1 LRLKPETGRV
11 RKVRRP
17 EKAEE
22 GAVVRKREN
31 AGGIVMII
39 RPSSDIRQNYEEIAF
54 LCRETS
60 EPVFLTENGKNDL
73 VVMDISLFE
82 RMERML
88 HPGEAREDRP
98 QEREKEET
106 AYLSSKGRYVV
117 FSYRDRVIRF
127 MGPYSLIRIEKVKV
141 WDKGYIVV
149 DVRYSTEPE
158 LVEDYIDFVPI
169 LERLYI
175 DPGEFLS
182 PIRNVEIRYPSEPD
196 NQQPE
201 F

>member
-1 LRLKPETGRV
+1 
-11 RKVRRP
+11 
-17 EKAEE
+17 
-22 GAVVRKREN
+22 
-31 AGGIVMII
+31 MII
-39 RPSSDIRQNYEEIAF
+39 RPSSDIRKNYDEIAS
-54 LCRETS
+54 LCRETA

-88 HPGEAREDRP
+88 HPGDDPAAAREGRSR
-98 QEREKEET
+98 EREKEET

-127 MGPYSLIRIEKVKV
+127 MGPYSLVRIEKVKV

-149 DVRYSTEPE
+149 DVRYSHQTE
-158 LVEDYIDFVPI
+158 LVEDYIDLVPI

-175 DPGEFLS
+175 NPKEFLS
-182 PIRNVEIRYPSEPD
+182 PIRNVEIRYPSEPEK
-196 NQQPE
+196 QPQE
-201 F
+201 S